1 MVVGKPSSIASGG
14 QNTKAAAKDNKQQM
28 TQKFPH
34 LNITQMST
42 SPSASPS
49 GSSPKPLLSVKPSS
63 QLLKPGAMTNM
74 SSSAAAAAG
83 NSKHGANTSKMT
95 PADAKNK
102 LAMFKAQVH
111 MWISIHLTS
120 HHHSQYFVS
129 DEETAEHPRKQDQA
143 ESGVQSS
150 LGRSEG
156 SPGSQ
161 GLGITL
167 CVTTSLSVLSF

>member
-102 LAMFKAQVH
+102 LAMFKAQVCGY
-111 MWISIHLTS
+111 
-120 HHHSQYFVS
+120 QY
-129 DEETAEHPRKQDQA
+129 
-143 ESGVQSS
+143 
-150 LGRSEG
+150 
-156 SPGSQ
+156 
-161 GLGITL
+161 I
-167 CVTTSLSVLSF
+167 